1 MILKAEQISKE
12 FSIGR
17 QGLKECSFTVGTGEY
32 VSIIGR
38 SGCGKTTLLNIIAG
52 MLCPTEGTVYLD
64 NVDIYNQLKPEE
76 RTRLRNNKIGYVNYG
91 NCLLENLTIYEN
103 MTYPVLLNGRKC
115 DRNEILAIMKEL
127 EIENIKNSFPWQIS
141 AGEYRRA
148 CLGRILAL
156 HTELLILDEPTS
168 NLDEKSAEII
178 YQIIAGLGKEKGIVI
193 ATHDKNLMMGKVIE
207 L

>member
-1 MILKAEQISKE
+1 MISLLVLT
-12 FSIGR
+12 IGV
-17 QGLKECSFTVGTGEY
+17 T
-32 VSIIGR
+32 
-38 SGCGKTTLLNIIAG
+38 
-52 MLCPTEGTVYLD
+52 PTNGTVYLD
-64 NVDIYNQLKPEE
+64 NVDIYNQLKSEK

-103 MTYPVLLNGRKC
+103 MIYPALLNGKQC
-115 DRNEILAIMKEL
+115 DANEIQTIMKEL
-127 EIENIKNSFPWQIS
+127 EIEHIKNSFPWQIS

-148 CLGRILAL
+148 CLGRVLAL

-178 YQIIAGLGKEKGIVI
+178 SQIIAGLGKEKGIVI
-193 ATHDKNLMMGKVIE
+193 ATHDKQLMMGKVIE

>member
-52 MLCPTEGTVYLD
+52 MLSPTGGTVYLD

-103 MTYPVLLNGRKC
+103 MIYPALLNGKQC
-115 DRNEILAIMKEL
+115 DANEIQTIMKEL
-127 EIENIKNSFPWQIS
+127 EIEHIKNSFPWQIS

-148 CLGRILAL
+148 CLGRVLAL

-178 YQIIAGLGKEKGIVI
+178 SQIIAGLGKEKGIVI